1 MSKEDE
7 SNKSFVYLEST
18 IPSFLTSKISS
29 QIVTAAKQLTTRE
42 WWEQSRHRYHLVIS
56 QFVWDE
62 VAAGDTEAAR
72 RRCEVIQGL
81 DELEINEEVIALYEK
96 LLASGLFPEKSQ
108 VDAAHVAVC
117 AVYAIDILLTWNCA
131 HLANADVLPGLR
143 RNLAGWG
150 YQMPLICTPFEIAG
164 EESQT

>member
-1 MSKEDE
+1 MSPEE
-7 SNKSFVYLEST
+7 MARKSVVYLEST
-18 IPSFLTSKISS
+18 IPSFLTSKISP

-42 WWEQSRHRYHLVIS
+42 WWEQSRHRYHLVVS

-62 VAAGDTEAAR
+62 IAVGDSEASH

-81 DELEINEEVIALYEK
+81 DELEINEEVVELYKK
-96 LLASGLFPEKSQ
+96 LLDSGLFPKKSQ

-117 AVYAIDILLTWNCA
+117 SVYGVDILLTWNCT

-143 RNLAGWG
+143 SRLAGWG
-150 YQMPLICTPFEIAG
+150 YQMPLICTPFEING
-164 EESQT
+164 EESP